1 MKKFNKIL
9 TIILFVLIAALGI
22 SCIVVYIIDP
32 NLFKEWLD
40 KVLDIVNRP
49 IVIAGVSTTI
59 GGVFVFFITKYIT
72 NNLAFGKNKIEQ
84 YDERVKEIEKAKE
97 DFENSAKEKINQ
109 LEENN
114 QKIKHYLYDVCELS
128 TNNKIKNYGKELLSY
143 GEETIDSEPK
153 A

>member
-9 TIILFVLIAALGI
+9 TIILFALIATLGI
-22 SCIVVYIIDP
+22 SCMVVYIIDP

-84 YDERVKEIEKAKE
+84 YDERVKQIEQAKE
-97 DFENSAKEKINQ
+97 DFENAANKKIKK
-109 LEENN
+109 LEERNK
-114 QKIKHYLYDVCELS
+114 KIIDYLQDICELS

>member
-72 NNLAFGKNKIEQ
+72 NNIAFGKNKIEQ

-114 QKIKHYLYDVCELS
+114 QKIKHYLYDICELS

>member
-72 NNLAFGKNKIEQ
+72 SNLAFGKNKIEQ
-84 YDERVKEIEKAKE
+84 YDERVKQIEQAKE
-97 DFENSAKEKINQ
+97 DFKNTANEKIKE
-109 LEENN
+109 LEKNN
-114 QKIKHYLYDVCELS
+114 DQIKRYLYDICELS
-128 TNNKIKNYGKELLSY
+128 TNNKIKNYGKELLNH

>member
-114 QKIKHYLYDVCELS
+114 QKIKHYLYDICELS

>member
-22 SCIVVYIIDP
+22 SCLVVYIIDP
-32 NLFKEWLD
+32 NLFEEWLD

-59 GGVFVFFITKYIT
+59 GGLFVLFITKYIT
-72 NNLAFGKNKIEQ
+72 NNLSFGKNKIEQ
-84 YDERVKEIEKAKE
+84 YDERVKQIEQAKE
-97 DFENSAKEKINQ
+97 DLEKSANEKIKE

-114 QKIKHYLYDVCELS
+114 RKIVHYLYDICELS

>member
-49 IVIAGVSTTI
+49 VVIAGVSTTI

-84 YDERVKEIEKAKE
+84 YDERVKQIEQAKE
-97 DFENSAKEKINQ
+97 DFENAANEKIKK

-114 QKIKHYLYDVCELS
+114 KTIIDYLQDICELS
-128 TNNKIKNYGKELLSY
+128 TNNKIKNYGKELLNH

>member
-9 TIILFVLIAALGI
+9 TIILFVLIATLGI

-97 DFENSAKEKINQ
+97 DFENSAKEKIKK

-114 QKIKHYLYDVCELS
+114 KTIIDYLQDICELS
-128 TNNKIKNYGKELLSY
+128 TNNKIKNYGKELLNH